1 MDILLLI
8 GLVLLLGQI
17 GANLLRELKI
27 PQVVGYI
34 LMGVLL
40 GRSVLNWIE
49 PDSLTGVTS
58 LALGLIGFTI
68 GSQLKLYQL
77 RKVGRSI
84 LWISL
89 LEALG
94 AFLLV
99 SVAVFLLTGEV
110 FKGLV
115 FGALASATAP
125 AATVDVLQEYRCK
138 GILTT
143 TLYAVV
149 GIDDGIAL
157 MIYGFAEPFGKLL
170 FQPDAG
176 ITLQHSILVPFREL
190 GGSILLGGVL
200 GIVFSWGVKYLRMPG
215 ERLSI
220 TLAVVLLACGLAA
233 KWHLSLILTNMVIG
247 LIVGN
252 LTPHHSKRLGD
263 TVSGFAPPVYILF
276 FAFVGARLD
285 ITLLPVMG
293 WLGLTYIV
301 ARAAGKFGGSYLGA
315 VIGKAPAVV
324 RKYLGLGLFS
334 QAGVAI
340 GLAIAVSQDFAS
352 SGPEGQ
358 AFGNLVINTIAA
370 TTFVV
375 QLIGPSMTRMAVF
388 KAGETNIPK

>member
-1 MDILLLI
+1 MDSLLLI

-77 RKVGRSI
+77 RKVGSSI

-89 LEALG
+89 LEAFG

-99 SVAVFLLTGEV
+99 AVAVFLLTGEV

-170 FQPDAG
+170 FQPEAAVS
-176 ITLQHSILVPFREL
+176 LQHSILMPFQEL
-190 GGSILLGGVL
+190 GGSILVGAALGFL
-200 GIVFSWGVKYLRMPG
+200 FSWGVKFLRLPG
-215 ERLSI
+215 ERLSV
-220 TLAVVLLACGLAA
+220 TLAIVLLACGLAEML
-233 KWHLSLILTNMVIG
+233 HLSLILTNMIIGLVIG
-247 LIVGN
+247 N
-252 LTPHHSKRLGD
+252 LAPRQSRRLGD
-263 TVSGFAPPVYILF
+263 TVTGFAPPVYILF

-285 ITLLPVMG
+285 ISLLPAMG
-293 WLGLTYIV
+293 WLGLTYIL

-315 VIGKAPAVV
+315 VIGKAPDVV

-340 GLAIAVSQDFAS
+340 GLAIAVSQDFAT
-352 SGPEGQ
+352 SGTEGQ

-375 QLIGPSMTRMAVF
+375 QLIGPSMTRIAVF
-388 KAGETNIPK
+388 KAGEATLQK